1 MFVTIVAPTPRMG
14 SGVTLVATAG
24 AGAEEA
30 PLALEPLVA
39 TDGAGVAVVA
49 APFDTAAAGVAG
61 AVGADVVVAPLLV
74 DMMLR

>member
-1 MFVTIVAPTPRMG
+1 MFVTMVAPTPRMG

-49 APFDTAAAGVAG
+49 TPFEAAGAGVGGAAGAGVAM
-61 AVGADVVVAPLLV
+61 APLLV